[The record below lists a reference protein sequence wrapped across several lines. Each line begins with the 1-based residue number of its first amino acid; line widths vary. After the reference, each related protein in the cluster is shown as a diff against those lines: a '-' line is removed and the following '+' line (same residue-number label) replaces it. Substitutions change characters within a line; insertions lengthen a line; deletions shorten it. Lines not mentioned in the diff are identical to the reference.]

1 MTQTAAWHIQVTFD
15 GYGVYRF
22 LQMNSSCI
30 HVCMYVC
37 VCGCM
42 YVGVYVYIVYIGM
55 YGDKYKLLVVY
66 ACIIK

>member
-1 MTQTAAWHIQVTFD
+1 MYT
-15 GYGVYRF
+15 
-22 LQMNSSCI
+22 CI
-30 HVCMYVC
+30 MYVC